1 METRIKYIKTTNNGW
16 VYAIQVKKWLFW
28 KTIESYTSF
37 EGAERFLNT
46 LNEIDDFN
54 SKPKPKSVNKAVY
67 TGYGVRDIISTGGSD
82 WKLGFF
88 TTYPKKTKRT
98 SSGGIGWVDSCGHA
112 LPLISINLP
121 KLFGKEGLE
130 PMKLRITIEQIEE

>member
-1 METRIKYIKTTNNGW
+1 METRVKYIKTTNSGW
-16 VYAIQVKKWLFW
+16 VYAVQVKKWLFW
-28 KTIESYTSF
+28 KTIESYASF

-46 LNEIDDFN
+46 LKEIDDFN
-54 SKPKPKSVNKAVY
+54 SKKPKSVNKAVY
-67 TGYGVRDIISTGGSD
+67 TGYGVRDIISSGASD

-98 SSGGIGWVDSCGHA
+98 SSGGIEWVDSCGHA

-130 PMKLRITIEQIEE
+130 PMKLKITIEQIEE